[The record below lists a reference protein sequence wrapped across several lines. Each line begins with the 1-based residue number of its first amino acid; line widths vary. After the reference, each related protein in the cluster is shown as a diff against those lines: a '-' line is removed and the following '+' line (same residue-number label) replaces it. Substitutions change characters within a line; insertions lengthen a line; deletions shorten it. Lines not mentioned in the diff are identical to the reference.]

1 MKFNLCEYFSSR
13 QQAPPQS
20 IVVVVAG
27 VLVLEP
33 ADRPLVLHQDP
44 LPGHGHVLLT
54 EHLLEQDPA
63 RTIGD
68 PVTHLLQIIVSRYHV
83 VIHVNI
89 LVLPPQPINLVTGAA
104 SSPDHRVVEHDS
116 EQLVSTG
123 DNDEH
128 QPFYKFS
135 AISCR

>member
-1 MKFNLCEYFSSR
+1 MKSNLCEYFSSR

-68 PVTHLLQIIVSRYHV
+68 PVTHLLQIIVRRYHV

-89 LVLPPQPINLVTGAA
+89 LVLPAESHTISVAL
-104 SSPDHRVVEHDS
+104 SSEEWFGFGCHIDAE
-116 EQLVSTG
+116 
-123 DNDEH
+123 ND
-128 QPFYKFS
+128 QDLLG
-135 AISCR
+135 